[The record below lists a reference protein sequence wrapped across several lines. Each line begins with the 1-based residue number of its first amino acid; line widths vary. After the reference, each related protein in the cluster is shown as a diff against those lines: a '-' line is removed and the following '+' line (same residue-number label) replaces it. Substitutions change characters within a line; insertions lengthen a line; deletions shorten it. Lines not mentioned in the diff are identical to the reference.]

1 MQLYLWVF
9 LKRGKFEMIYVMS
22 DLHGCFDKYL
32 LMLEKIKL
40 SEKDTLYILGDV
52 VDRGADGV
60 RILLDIAKR
69 KNVVMLRGNHDDTAL
84 IILKNLFAKES
95 KLNDQA
101 MADMIRLWR
110 LDGGEQTL
118 KQFLACSSED
128 RKSAMMVLSYS
139 LIYEELDI
147 NGKHYFLSHTIPGKD
162 ALDKFNECKMEDFL
176 WGEPEYEREYYPNK
190 VFVTGHTPTGL
201 IDPEFKGR
209 IYKKNNHIAVDCGA
223 VFGFPLACIRLDD
236 MKEFYV

>member
-1 MQLYLWVF
+1 
-9 LKRGKFEMIYVMS
+9 MIYVMS

-69 KNVVMLRGNHDDTAL
+69 KNVVLLRGNHDDTAL

-95 KLNDQA
+95 KLNDQV
-101 MADMIRLWR
+101 MADMIQLWR

-139 LIYEELDI
+139 LIYEELW
-147 NGKHYFLSHTIPGKD
+147 S
-162 ALDKFNECKMEDFL
+162 
-176 WGEPEYEREYYPNK
+176 
-190 VFVTGHTPTGL
+190 
-201 IDPEFKGR
+201 
-209 IYKKNNHIAVDCGA
+209 
-223 VFGFPLACIRLDD
+223 
-236 MKEFYV
+236 YVKI